1 MTFVGCLD
9 PLKLLTGECYH
20 QAPLLLTEAVVPHTL
35 APSLQLLGDIQ
46 LKGSQ

>member
-1 MTFVGCLD
+1 MTLMVRLD

-46 LKGSQ
+46 LEGSQ